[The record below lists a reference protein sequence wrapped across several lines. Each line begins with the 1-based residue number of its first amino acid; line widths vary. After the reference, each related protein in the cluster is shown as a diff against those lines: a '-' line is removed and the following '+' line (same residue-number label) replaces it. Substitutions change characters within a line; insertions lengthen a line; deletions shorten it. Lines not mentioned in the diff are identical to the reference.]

1 MDDVGLRI
9 GWRSALLGAAI
20 LQCLLLAA
28 PMAGKGRAR
37 PAEPYL
43 GGALVTIAGCLLP
56 YALGFAGAFDAWRGL
71 TFLPVALPAALGPF
85 LYLYART
92 LASGPRSGP
101 VRVHFLLPGV
111 QWTYLVAAFLL
122 PLDLKWAWYT
132 GGHRIWIA
140 PIFDLLAVISL
151 TAYAT
156 ATAACIGAFR
166 RRLAEERSDD
176 DRFALTW
183 LKLVLAALSAGVALQ
198 AGFWLWSLAS
208 GGINYFQET
217 GLYLGLGLLGVYL
230 GVEGR
235 RFSALPLLSPGSPGT
250 RGEETPPDALAS
262 TGSARSAVDWACEAA
277 AVEARVLSAN
287 WWRESDLSLSGL
299 ARRIGTNTGR
309 LSRIINLG
317 LGLNFSTFINRMR
330 AEGVAAAIRDGDGA
344 DLFALALDMGF
355 ASKASFNRAFRAHF
369 GISPSQYRASVS
381 NPAFP
386 SPAPE
391 LRRGTRDA
399 VEGSDDLSARPR

>member
-1 MDDVGLRI
+1 MLF
-9 GWRSALLGAAI
+9 RS
-20 LQCLLLAA
+20 
-28 PMAGKGRAR
+28 
-37 PAEPYL
+37 
-43 GGALVTIAGCLLP
+43 
-56 YALGFAGAFDAWRGL
+56 
-71 TFLPVALPAALGPF
+71 
-85 LYLYART
+85 
-92 LASGPRSGP
+92 
-101 VRVHFLLPGV
+101 
-111 QWTYLVAAFLL
+111 
-122 PLDLKWAWYT
+122 
-132 GGHRIWIA
+132 
-140 PIFDLLAVISL
+140 
-151 TAYAT
+151 
-156 ATAACIGAFR
+156 
-166 RRLAEERSDD
+166 
-176 DRFALTW
+176 
-183 LKLVLAALSAGVALQ
+183 
-198 AGFWLWSLAS
+198 
-208 GGINYFQET
+208 
-217 GLYLGLGLLGVYL
+217 
-230 GVEGR
+230 
-235 RFSALPLLSPGSPGT
+235 
-250 RGEETPPDALAS
+250 
-262 TGSARSAVDWACEAA
+262 
-277 AVEARVLSAN
+277 N